1 MKKYFCISDRA
12 HALLM
17 NKILYV
23 WFLLYPLTFLQL
35 SGRSNV
41 SIKKA
46 VGPSSAFHLWVGSEM
61 WKFIYFLLVKIY
73 SETFENHIMH
83 IEGSYTF
90 SFHKVIISEVIISTF
105 ITFNLQLY
113 PLNQILVLGPKI
125 ILSQSLKRVLSD
137 TLQEAGL

>member
-1 MKKYFCISDRA
+1 
-12 HALLM
+12 
-17 NKILYV
+17 
-23 WFLLYPLTFLQL
+23 
-35 SGRSNV
+35 
-41 SIKKA
+41 
-46 VGPSSAFHLWVGSEM
+46 
-61 WKFIYFLLVKIY
+61 
-73 SETFENHIMH
+73 MH